1 MLEQFAKCL
10 PVDIMGIGK
19 GKNGMGKIDLG
30 LMSCHALSPWNVL
43 VKHVRLWGKSNKGK
57 SQTGWGWTKEK
68 EQTFGLQWGL
78 AWKQELIRLF
88 LPADLPL
95 WVKVWFSSGLLR
107 FLVLTT
113 VSALLRLQKD
123 TSILAVSLCL
133 SGGLLNLQKLPQLR
147 EGNCP
152 CGTVE
157 GRRVLLVGC
166 PGRKTGDSYLLNLT
180 KF

>member
-1 MLEQFAKCL
+1 MHSACEMYLWSMLDFE
-10 PVDIMGIGK
+10 GK
-19 GKNGMGKIDLG
+19 VI
-30 LMSCHALSPWNVL
+30 
-43 VKHVRLWGKSNKGK
+43 KGNH
-57 SQTGWGWTKEK
+57 TGWGWTKEK

-88 LPADLPL
+88 LPADSPL
-95 WVKVWFSSGLLR
+95 WAKVWFSSGLLR

-123 TSILAVSLCL
+123 TSILAVSLSL

-157 GRRVLLVGC
+157 GRRVSLVGC
-166 PGRKTGDSYLLNLT
+166 SGRKTGDSYLFNLT